1 MSFSS
6 AKRVLFLLRTYND
19 IDHITP
25 VIWKT
30 VTSGWPTF
38 FLFVDKDYSEDYRIR
53 FLEAHGAEKIRSIS
67 IEWYYK
73 RVRNS
78 IPLKLLQK
86 VVDRL
91 VAYSVGFIFVFCRGI
106 NVIASEWSGPFGRAR
121 SEYFL
126 RPAHLLQIPIF
137 SLPHGYFVFQNSLF
151 NRKLFELAQ
160 IQEPPLDFSNRNWF
174 TKYVVQSHMHKSE
187 NVKYGMNPDKIIV
200 LGSARFCKEWSN
212 INLKLLLEN
221 RKPEETAGLVVV
233 FFLPH
238 WDYNVDRKKCTDLLM
253 KISQKENV
261 TLNIKAHT
269 RGTGALS
276 SEEIETLSQNDNV
289 KFQEESA
296 HSTTLVYNSDVI
308 INFGSSIA
316 FEALRQGKPV
326 INPKYLHRNDTF
338 FDDSGTVIDT
348 ADEASTLSILD
359 DLQSGRNF
367 GIQQDQV
374 SNFLCERL
382 EAGQQGQDVLQAYV
396 DLLLGEE
403 TIVQVPT

>member
-1 MSFSS
+1 MIFSR

-187 NVKYGMNPDKIIV
+187 NVKYGMNPDKIVV

-212 INLKLLLEN
+212 INLKLLLED
-221 RKPEETAGLVVV
+221 RKQEKTAGLVVV

-238 WDYNVDRKKCTDLLM
+238 WDYNVDRKNCIDLM
-253 KISQKENV
+253 KKISQKKGI

-269 RGTGALS
+269 RGTGALM

-296 HSTTLVYNSDVI
+296 HSTTLVYKSDVI

-316 FEALRQGKPV
+316 FEALRQGKLV
-326 INPKYLHRNDTF
+326 INPRYLHRNDTI
-338 FDDSGTVIDT
+338 FDDSGIVIDT
-348 ADEASTLSILD
+348 TDEASTLSILD

-374 SNFLCERL
+374 SKFLCERL
-382 EAGQQGQDVLQAYV
+382 EAGRQGQDVLQTYV
-396 DLLLGEE
+396 DLLSGEE
-403 TIVQVPT
+403 NIVQVPT